1 MRHFLI
7 GSMVVLYSFCG
18 SAKPAPAKK
27 TSPVVSD
34 KRNELIKELT
44 GRDET
49 RMSDLDF
56 YSELVAA
63 YQARDRAKLQGRLK
77 QLLVRY
83 PQSPFADN
91 ALYLAGLSA
100 VEDKNYAEALRFF
113 QRVQDE
119 YPAGN
124 KAVSAHFAKA
134 MAYKL
139 MNLDLQ
145 AKRTLQEVINKYPGS
160 PESFRADNE
169 MRLIR

>member
-7 GSMVVLYSFCG
+7 GTTVVLYSFCAG
-18 SAKPAPAKK
+18 AKSEPAKK
-27 TSPVVSD
+27 NSALSSH
-34 KRNELIKELT
+34 RSELIKELT

-49 RMSDLDF
+49 RMSDLDV

-63 YQARDRAKLQGRLK
+63 YQARDRAKIDRRLR

-91 ALYLAGLSA
+91 GLYLAGLAA
-100 VEDKNYAEALRFF
+100 VEDKRYADALKFF

-119 YPAGN
+119 YPTGN

-134 MAYKL
+134 MAYKM
-139 MNLDLQ
+139 MNLDVQ
-145 AKRTLQEVINKYPGS
+145 AKRTLQEVITKYPGS

-169 MRLIR
+169 MRLFR